1 MGWLDKLLGRGED
14 AASKAKDVA
23 GDATDKA
30 GDMAGDAADKA
41 GDLGHDAKDAGD
53 KAVDEVK
60 ERMPGGGGAEDAS
73 A

>member
-14 AASKAKDVA
+14 AASKTKDVA
-23 GDATDKA
+23 EEGAHKA

-41 GDLGHDAKDAGD
+41 GDLGHDAMDAGE
-53 KAVDEVK
+53 KGVDEVK
-60 ERMPGGGGAEDAS
+60 ERMPGGSEDAS

>member
-14 AASKAKDVA
+14 AASKTKDVA

-30 GDMAGDAADKA
+30 GDVAGDAADKA
-41 GDLGHDAKDAGD
+41 GDLGHGAMDTGE
-53 KAVDEVK
+53 KAADEVK
-60 ERMPGGGGAEDAS
+60 ERLPGGSEDAS

>member
-14 AASKAKDVA
+14 AASKAKDVSGGA
-23 GDATDKA
+23 ADKT
-30 GDMAGDAADKA
+30 GDMARDAADKA
-41 GDLGHDAKDAGD
+41 GDVGRDAMDTGE

-60 ERMPGGGGAEDAS
+60 EKLPGGSEDAS

>member
-14 AASKAKDVA
+14 AASKTKDVA
-23 GDATDKA
+23 EEGAHKA
-30 GDMAGDAADKA
+30 GDVGGRRGADKA
-41 GDLGHDAKDAGD
+41 GDVGHDAMDAGD

-60 ERMPGGGGAEDAS
+60 ERLPGGSEDAS

>member
-23 GDATDKA
+23 EEGAHKA
-30 GDMAGDAADKA
+30 GDMGGDAAHKA
-41 GDLGHDAKDAGD
+41 EDVGHDAVDAGE
-53 KAVDEVK
+53 KGVDEVK
-60 ERMPGGGGAEDAS
+60 ERLPGGGAEDAS